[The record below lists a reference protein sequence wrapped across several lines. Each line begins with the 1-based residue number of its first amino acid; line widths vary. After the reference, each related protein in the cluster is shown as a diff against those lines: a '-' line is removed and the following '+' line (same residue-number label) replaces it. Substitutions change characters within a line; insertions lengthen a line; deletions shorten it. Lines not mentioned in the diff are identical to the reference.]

1 LWFPKAFSG
10 KRRKH
15 WLEEHIGQPDL
26 QNDTERERE
35 RIQAIIDDY
44 FGLQATCPMDDILSN
59 KIPSKIPGA
68 NISLEREDCT
78 TMRSLIA
85 HEKAAG
91 AHKQYGDKFPLRE
104 EDGSQHFQWVLLE
117 NYLTKP
123 SVSRSCNFLDPLFE
137 K

>member
-1 LWFPKAFSG
+1 MWFPKAFSG

-85 HEKAAG
+85 HEKQLEPINNMATN
-91 AHKQYGDKFPLRE
+91 FP
-104 EDGSQHFQWVLLE
+104 
-117 NYLTKP
+117 
-123 SVSRSCNFLDPLFE
+123 
-137 K
+137 